1 MKSQEFA
8 AAVKASDNYFVII
21 TREDLPNSPYSADEI
36 YGIYTSGKYHD
47 RKRTYNELYR
57 I

>member
-21 TREDLPNSPYSADEI
+21 TREDLPNPPYSADEI